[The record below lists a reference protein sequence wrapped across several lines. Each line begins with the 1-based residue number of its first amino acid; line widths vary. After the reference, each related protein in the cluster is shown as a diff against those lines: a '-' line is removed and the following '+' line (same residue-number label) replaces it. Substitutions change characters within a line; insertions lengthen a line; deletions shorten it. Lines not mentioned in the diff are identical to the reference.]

1 MSLAKKQAPKPPFEV
16 RPYQAADEPFVV
28 ALWRAVFPDDPPH
41 HDPVACI
48 QLKISEQP
56 ELFFVATRGGK
67 VVGTI
72 MAGFDG
78 HRGWIYRVAVS
89 PRHQRH
95 GIGTA
100 LMRHAETELI
110 ARGAPKINL
119 QVRATNRQVA
129 SFYEQL
135 GYVVEERISMG
146 KRIK

>member
-1 MSLAKKQAPKPPFEV
+1 LVARLHTGSLDV
-16 RPYQAADEPFVV
+16 RAYQPTDEPAVV
-28 ALWRAVFPDDPPH
+28 ALWLEVFSDDPPH
-41 HDPVACI
+41 HDPVTSI
-48 QLKISEQP
+48 QLKMATQP
-56 ELFFVATRGGK
+56 ELFFVATRGGQ

-89 PRHQRH
+89 PQHQRQ

-100 LMRHAETELI
+100 LMRHAEATLV

-119 QVRATNRQVA
+119 QIRASNCQVVG
-129 SFYEQL
+129 FYEHL

-146 KRIK
+146 KRIH

>member
-1 MSLAKKQAPKPPFEV
+1 MTSPLEL
-16 RPYQAADEPFVV
+16 RPYTSADESAVV
-28 ALWRAVFPDDPPH
+28 ALCREVLPDDPPH
-41 HDPVACI
+41 HDPVSSI
-48 QLKISEQP
+48 RLKTATQP
-56 ELFFVATRGGK
+56 DLFFVATHGRH

-89 PRHQRH
+89 PQYQRQ

-100 LMRHAETELI
+100 LVRHAEATLV

-119 QVRATNRQVA
+119 QIRATNSQVVA
-129 SFYEQL
+129 FYEHL

-146 KRIK
+146 KRIQ

>member
-1 MSLAKKQAPKPPFEV
+1 MAAGLQSTSSVDL
-16 RPYQAADEPFVV
+16 RLYQPSDEASVV
-28 ALWRAVFPDDPPH
+28 ALWRVVFADDPPH
-41 HDPVACI
+41 HDPAASI
-48 QLKISEQP
+48 QLKMETQP
-56 ELFFVATRGGK
+56 ELFFVAVRGAD

-89 PRHQRH
+89 PQQQRQ

-100 LMRHAETELI
+100 LVRHAEAALI

-119 QVRATNRQVA
+119 QIRVTNRQVA
-129 SFYEQL
+129 AFYEHL

-146 KRIK
+146 KRIH